1 MSRRPPISTRTDT
14 PIPSTTLCRSDD
26 WDEQFEKL
34 QAFGSSVMLMS
45 GRYKGQPMAAH
56 LRHDG
61 AMTAANFDRWRALWR
76 ETTDDILDP
85 KNAFVLQEKAAR
97 IAESLQLGVKF
108 QRERLVSS

>member
-1 MSRRPPISTRTDT
+1 
-14 PIPSTTLCRSDD
+14 
-26 WDEQFEKL
+26 
-34 QAFGSSVMLMS
+34 MLMS

-61 AMTAANFDRWRALWR
+61 AMTAANFDRWLALWR

-97 IAESLQLGVKF
+97 IAESLQIGVQF
-108 QRERLVSS
+108 QRERLVRSCRPPCPPVCNLISGPRTLPKRRSERRRVGKECV